1 MQTHFL
7 VDKDTTDIVALP
19 IAFVTDTDE
28 TSCSSDLAQ
37 FKAKCNPSW
46 GWDDA
51 KMTTVFN
58 QVMDIVNPP
67 TTPATAPKKN
77 ATSNNN
83 SSSTGSNP

>member
-1 MQTHFL
+1 MADTHL
-7 VDKDTTDIVALP
+7 IVDKGTPDVVALP

-37 FKAKCNPSW
+37 FKAKCNPEW
-46 GWDDA
+46 GWHES

-67 TTPATAPKKN
+67 APKKS
-77 ATSNNN
+77 AAPKPADPPT
-83 SSSTGSNP
+83 P

>member
-67 TTPATAPKKN
+67 TAPAAPKKS
-77 ATSNNN
+77 AQSNNN
-83 SSSTGSNP
+83 SSTPANP

>member
-1 MQTHFL
+1 MADTHL
-7 VDKDTTDIVALP
+7 IVDKGTTDVVALP

-37 FKAKCNPSW
+37 FKAKCNPEW

-51 KMTTVFN
+51 KMTAVFN

-67 TTPATAPKKN
+67 APKKS
-77 ATSNNN
+77 AAPKPADTP
-83 SSSTGSNP
+83 TP